1 MITGVKSLSTVDIMN
16 LASSQNIELKLI
28 SSANSAEIDTLKLDA
43 KSIAEIKAEV
53 ANGN

>member
-28 SSANSAEIDTLKLDA
+28 SSANSAEI
-43 KSIAEIKAEV
+43 KAEYRKLCYFNFFNV
-53 ANGN
+53 